1 MAINAESTAA
11 MNVTLPT
18 DSKAVTAMSKDD
30 FRNEKLYQT
39 TMHMVKKMLN
49 EGIISEEEYRQI
61 DTIFLEKYKPVF
73 GTLLSDIS
81 LT

>member
-11 MNVTLPT
+11 MNATLPT